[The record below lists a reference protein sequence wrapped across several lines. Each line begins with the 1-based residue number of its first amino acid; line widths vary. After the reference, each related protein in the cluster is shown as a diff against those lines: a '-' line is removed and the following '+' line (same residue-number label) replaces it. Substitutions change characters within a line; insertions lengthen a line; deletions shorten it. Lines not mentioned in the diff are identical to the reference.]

1 MPCILKFA
9 YELTKLNTTMSLRF
23 EDTDTV
29 IFVKEM
35 KISEYRAKRSTES
48 NGSFDSDNNGVNN
61 FFRAWRKVC

>member
-1 MPCILKFA
+1 
-9 YELTKLNTTMSLRF
+9 MSLRF

-48 NGSFDSDNNGVNN
+48 NGSFDTDNNGVNN